1 MGVSPR
7 ISSFPR
13 LVSLLLSGFRPHRS
27 ASRAVKVRNRAYANL
42 SNQNRHFR
50 EIVMV
55 AAYRTRTQSQQPK
68 QDDVFL
74 DPGFVLDPFEPLYL
88 SGEPTEY
95 SQEFD
100 RLYGWWKEI
109 DAIGGKRDFE
119 NKLDELVWE
128 VEGSVL
134 GWYKSALSLWK
145 IKLTK
150 AWEASERVLGKK
162 VSSFKEFCEKVFGR
176 TVSSVNSWIRA
187 ARTMSL
193 LLAANFARLPK
204 VQSIALELSKFS
216 DESAID
222 LWRDLTDRYADHEIS
237 VQKMKEHLADP
248 SKPKYKQVRIDLDAL
263 EILQELAAD
272 ADMSPSRY
280 LTQLVKGLKKDD
292 PSPEIRKE
300 FTEISQEKPV
310 ATGDETLF
318 VESPDNLVETPK
330 RNDLHHD
337 DPDSQS
343 GHGDG
348 DVSESL
354 ERPEIKRSK
363 PVGFGESVGN
373 SPATKKKSTPI
384 AYDLRSDATTRE
396 EVAASRLKRALDEFR
411 ANPLKNTAPNAPPF
425 ECTTCKATEK
435 LIACFNLANFGK
447 TADRYYCEQHIEDS
461 GYCHCGRWHSQCNCE
476 DLDLEF

>member
-1 MGVSPR
+1 M
-7 ISSFPR
+7 IAT
-13 LVSLLLSGFRPHRS
+13 H
-27 ASRAVKVRNRAYANL
+27 
-42 SNQNRHFR
+42 H
-50 EIVMV
+50 
-55 AAYRTRTQSQQPK
+55 RTQPTQPK
-68 QDDVFL
+68 QDGVFL
-74 DPGFVLDPFEPLYL
+74 DPGAVLDPFAPLYV
-88 SGEPTEY
+88 SGRPQTREY
-95 SQEFD
+95 SQESE
-100 RLYGWWKEI
+100 RLYEWWTEL

-119 NKLDELVWE
+119 DRLDELVYD
-128 VEGSVL
+128 VEGTVF
-134 GWYKSALSLWK
+134 GWYKAALSLWK
-145 IKLTK
+145 IKLNR

-162 VSSFKEFCEKVFGR
+162 ASSFKEFCEKAIGR

-193 LLAANFARLPK
+193 LLAANFTRLPK

-248 SKPKYKQVRIDLDAL
+248 SKPKYKQFRLDMDAVDILL
-263 EILQELAAD
+263 EASAD
-272 ADMSPSRY
+272 ANMSPSSF
-280 LTQLVKGLKKDD
+280 LSQLVKGL
-292 PSPEIRKE
+292 RKE
-300 FTEISQEKPV
+300 DDAPLEVSEEFTGLSQEEPMGI
-310 ATGDETLF
+310 THETLLQQ
-318 VESPDNLVETPK
+318 PLDHLAETPE

-337 DPDSQS
+337 DPDPQS

-354 ERPEIKRSK
+354 ERPEVKRSK

-373 SPATKKKSTPI
+373 SPATKKKSTSI

-411 ANPLKNTAPNAPPF
+411 SNPLKNTAPNAPPF
-425 ECTTCKATEK
+425 ECKTCKTTEK

-447 TADRYYCEQHIEDS
+447 TADRYYCEEHIEDS
-461 GYCHCGRWHSQCNCE
+461 GYCYCGRWHSQCNCQ
-476 DLDLEF
+476 DDLEF